1 MFLRCVICRLA
12 FSDTKFLS
20 QFMSDKIGFTAYA
33 YIINQILEKG
43 IIKQLLEQ
51 GYLITYQRLK

>member
-1 MFLRCVICRLA
+1 
-12 FSDTKFLS
+12 
-20 QFMSDKIGFTAYA
+20 MSDKIGFTAYA